1 MTYVFESVFKK
12 PKFAVTSHSSSQITS
27 NTLGTPMV
35 ISGSEIT
42 YEPDASASK
51 VIYEISF
58 YAEKING
65 NLFQAIYL
73 QEHNGSSWVEIN
85 QRNRKNFGVG
95 GSDTNQSHRYY
106 QHFRFILP
114 TWSGSKQLRLITVPE
129 NHNLP
134 VTFHQ
139 MSEWNGGSSSTT
151 FCNTTLLVYSI

>member
-12 PKFAVTSHSSSQITS
+12 PEYLVTSHSSAQTTS
-27 NTLGTPMV
+27 NTGSNAIV

-42 YEPDASASK
+42 YEPDANANK
-51 VIYEISF
+51 AIYEISF

-65 NLFQAIYL
+65 TFFQGVYL
-73 QEHNGSSWVEIN
+73 QEYNGSSWVEIN

-95 GSDTNQSHRYY
+95 GSNSSQSYRVY

-114 TWSGSKQLRLITVPE
+114 TWTGNKQLRLIIAPE
-129 NHNLP
+129 SSGKQITLHK
-134 VTFHQ
+134 
-139 MSEWNGGSSSTT
+139 MSEWDGGSSSTT